1 MSSELAMVL
10 QADNAADRIPT
21 IGAEIMVEINGGV
34 IQGVYALTQL
44 PFPLKVRI
52 QDHDLSRVNQKQPE
66 TVWVSGKPDD
76 DLEG

>member
-10 QADNAADRIPT
+10 QEDNSADQIPA

-34 IQGVYALTQL
+34 IQGVYALTKL

-52 QDHDLSRVNQKQPE
+52 QDHDLSRVNEKQPE
-66 TVWVSGKPDD
+66 PVWVSGKPDD
-76 DLEG
+76 ALGG